1 MSLEKLNIAFREYKA
16 NSCQDSLLSMYKI
29 ARRTFLVPNRGKLI
43 TMGYIDPNDAD
54 TIFDD
59 VFWKLSKDHGIKD
72 FALAMRTSL
81 RNARIDFVRSE
92 NSRRKKIE
100 HYLDEHTAESEGAPT
115 LILKANADVE
125 GEVLHR
131 EEKKRTNQRQLIDS
145 LLESAKILLDP
156 TMTAI
161 IEGTMRGETPN
172 AIAKSLG
179 LQRNTVDRKLRRLA
193 RNYDRQVH
201 GDISDYLPKDLRL
214 RSEFISA

>member
-1 MSLEKLNIAFREYKA
+1 MSLEKLNKAFQEYKA
-16 NSCQDSLLSMYKI
+16 NSCEESLVLMYKI
-29 ARRTFLVPNRGKLI
+29 ARKVFLIPNRGKLI

-59 VFWKLSKDHGIKD
+59 VFWKLSKDREIKE

-92 NSRRKKIE
+92 SSRRKKIE
-100 HYLDEHTAESEGAPT
+100 HYLDEHTTESEGAPT
-115 LILKANADVE
+115 LVLKADVDVE
-125 GEVLHR
+125 GEALQN

-156 TMTAI
+156 TMIAV

-193 RNYDRQVH
+193 RNYDRKVH
-201 GDISDYLPKDLRL
+201 GDLSDYLPKSLRL